1 MASLATAYVSIVADT
16 KRIAPDVRKAL
27 GESEKA
33 AVKSGSSIGDKLSS
47 GMKKTLKGGML
58 AAGGVAAA
66 AFGKALTGGFARLD
80 AIEQA
85 KVKFAALGH
94 TAKEQASLIQ
104 DVTAAVKGTAFS
116 TSEAADAAAM
126 ALAAG
131 IKPGKDL
138 SGVLSTIGDSA
149 SFANKNFAEV
159 APIFTKAINKGKVMG
174 DTLNQLEE
182 NAIPATQSLAKHLG
196 KTAEEIQSMA
206 SKGQISFRDL
216 QEAMD
221 AAIGGQAKKSGE
233 TFTGGFKNMNAALSR
248 LGETILSTPFKMGP
262 QIFSAIGSALD
273 DVNIKLQ
280 GVFDYL
286 NNGDANSDI
295 FTKAFGTG
303 ESAAGIISTLD
314 DIKVKWGEFT
324 AGLRGDDEDATGIFG
339 LLGSSIRSIGEA
351 IMTIMPSV
359 TQIMLS
365 LGEAGMKA
373 AVVSL
378 TTAFATLAPL
388 LADVLAPVL
397 QTLATLMSENQ
408 GAVNALVLAFV
419 GLSTANAAA
428 GAVGGFVGKVMA
440 MSSPLVAGKAKL
452 VGMVGG
458 FKTFSTNATIAA
470 GKAKTFGADLRSGMK
485 MGAMGRD
492 MRSVSGVTGKFG
504 VALGNAG
511 KFARQAAV
519 GMKAFTLSLLANPI
533 TWIVVAIAALVTGL
547 TLFFTKT
554 ETGKRIWSGFV
565 EALKV
570 AWEGLG
576 QAFRTVYDTFIA
588 PIFNLIKGAFQG
600 LVGIFTND
608 QDLGSKLAESLGLSE
623 DSAIIRGA
631 VAVRDKVAEFVEG
644 VKEKWADL
652 VEKVSPYID
661 TFKEKFDQVK
671 QFFSDVWAKMQPIV
685 EEIKAKF
692 AEIFSKIGD
701 AIAKYWEPIIK
712 PALMVLAAIIMG
724 PIIIA
729 LGLVAAAIAIFVAA
743 IAGIAY
749 VLVSLPGW
757 IADAWNTAKEWIV
770 SQWDS
775 FWVWVSEK
783 WASFTTPIVNA
794 WNSIYATV
802 TNAWNIVSA
811 WVTTKWNLF
820 LAWVNVIWQ
829 NVYNRILWVWL
840 GIKVSITNTWNSI
853 SSWVTGAWNT
863 FTSFATTTF
872 NNIRDRISEAW
883 QAVQNKIYLV
893 WDNIKTKVAEA
904 VAFVVTKLQEF
915 VTNTKQK
922 FTDAVN
928 AMKEFPTKV
937 KNVFVNA
944 GRWLFDAGKRII
956 QGLIDGI
963 KSMVG
968 LVAGAVRSVI
978 PGFAAGAIGLSDGA
992 AYANGGVTRYASGG
1006 REKHV
1011 AQIAKAGEWRV
1022 WAEDETGGEAY
1033 IPLAKSKRRRST
1045 AILADVA
1052 QRFGLNLTDRDGAKV
1067 SSYTPGGTGPVA
1079 GAVQR
1084 FADGGI
1090 RTKRNFLDF
1099 AHGEEVDGQK
1109 ASGSL
1114 NGAPYQNYPSDPN
1127 AWGDCSYAMGKFA
1140 AFALGLA
1147 TSGRKFSTVSQLNWL
1162 QANGANIGRGPD
1174 GTFRMGWY
1182 DNGGGQFGHTSG
1194 TLPDGTNVEMGGSA
1208 GGGKIGGSAVGWD
1221 WSRYTHHAW
1230 IPAKTSEG
1238 AGVATGES
1246 DIPVAGTA
1254 VDANMVEV
1262 PSDTASKVESAG
1274 MDTSDDLPSSWS
1286 EFAGNVAKDV
1296 VSGQVED
1303 VLNVFGIKNE
1313 LPPIMKAGKTLFVKT
1328 DEDDPTG
1335 EKAIDNLDAAADAKI
1350 AADGAIEAEG
1360 AKPAED
1366 EVKEVPAGSVSMGAY
1381 KLGMDF
1387 YLEEVARAAAE
1398 RRMGFKAAKLATAA
1412 MLVEVGDPLKMYASS
1427 VDTASQ
1433 KFPYEAIGSDHDSSG
1448 LFQQRNN
1455 GAWGTIEQ
1463 RMNARGSAS
1472 MFLNALKKVAGWET
1486 MEEGAAVQAVQRSA
1500 FPSRYSAKMAR
1511 AEELMSRFRGKLPGF
1526 KNGGM
1531 IRGGK
1536 SRIKDDVLAML
1547 QNGEY
1552 VINRDSVNAYPEM
1565 AEALNSG
1572 GPQAVV
1578 DMVLNQAAGAAAAGA
1593 GGAATAGIGGAA
1605 GLLNTVAP
1613 GMGAPVAAMAGPA
1626 AWYAEQV
1633 AGGVAGA
1640 FATAGS
1646 QIFSIGMSRIESVAS
1661 AFGIDYGSNVAAFA
1675 SPAALSSAF
1684 ADGVDRVESRR
1695 TGGGDTYNFI
1705 AQDMSGMHSA
1715 YRREQAKANRG
1726 KVGAR

>member
-33 AVKSGSSIGDKLSS
+33 ASRSGSSIGEKLSS

-80 AIEQA
+80 AIDQA
-85 KVKFAALGH
+85 KAKFDGLGYAAQDQ
-94 TAKEQASLIQ
+94 AKILEN
-104 DVTAAVKGTAFS
+104 VTSAVKGTAFS
-116 TSEAADAAAM
+116 TAEAADAAAM
-126 ALAAG
+126 ALASG
-131 IKPGKDL
+131 VKPGEEL
-138 SGVLSTIGDSA
+138 TGVLTTMADSA
-149 SFANKNFAEV
+149 AFANKPFGDIASV
-159 APIFTKAINKGKVMG
+159 MTQAMNKGKVMG
-174 DTLNQLEE
+174 DTLERLSD
-182 NAIPATQSLAKHLG
+182 NAIPATAALAKHLG
-196 KTAEEIQSMA
+196 VELGEVADMA
-206 SKGQISFRDL
+206 SKGQISFDDL
-216 QEAMD
+216 KESLD
-221 AAIGGQAKKSGE
+221 AFYGGQAQKSGQ

-262 QIFSAIGSALD
+262 QVFSAIGSAVD
-273 DVNIKLQ
+273 DMNVKLQ

-286 NNGDANSDI
+286 NNGDANSDV

-303 ESAAGIISTLD
+303 ESAAEIISTLD
-314 DIKVKWGEFT
+314 NIKIKWGEFT
-324 AGLRGDDEDATGIFG
+324 AGLNGDDEGATGMFG
-339 LLGSSIRSIGEA
+339 SLGSSIRTIGEA
-351 IMTIMPSV
+351 IVAVMPS
-359 TQIMLS
+359 IGRIIAS
-365 LGEAGMKA
+365 LGEAGMGA
-373 AVVSL
+373 AVVSI
-378 TTAFATLAPL
+378 TAAFATLAPL
-388 LADVLAPVL
+388 LANVLAPVL
-397 QTLATLMSENQ
+397 ETLATLMSENQ
-408 GAVNALVLAFV
+408 WAVNALVFAIVGLMSANAVVGPIGKMAGTMGTLGKAVALTTKHFKLFGVAKLLVSSGFAKLFPGLAKAGGLFAKLGPTVGRVGGVFKSFGGHLGKVAKTLGSGFLKSAGTLVNVVGKGMTLAFK
-419 GLSTANAAA
+419 GAA
-428 GAVGGFVGKVMA
+428 GAVRALTTA
-440 MSSPLVAGKAKL
+440 M
-452 VGMVGG
+452 
-458 FKTFSTNATIAA
+458 
-470 GKAKTFGADLRSGMK
+470 
-485 MGAMGRD
+485 
-492 MRSVSGVTGKFG
+492 
-504 VALGNAG
+504 
-511 KFARQAAV
+511 
-519 GMKAFTLSLLANPI
+519 LANPI
-533 TWIVVAIAALVTGL
+533 IAIIAAVVAIGVALWA
-547 TLFFTKT
+547 FFTKT
-554 ETGKRIWSGFV
+554 ETGREMWAKFTAFLGDS
-565 EALKV
+565 
-570 AWEGLG
+570 WEK
-576 QAFRTVYDTFIA
+576 
-588 PIFNLIKGAFQG
+588 IKGWATETWSKVTETFQNVIDGWNILFDAFKSGNLMETLAAAFGLEDNPIMGFLSDIEQGWHKIIEVFQSDGLSGVISLMWENVKLAFQ
-600 LVGIFTND
+600 
-608 QDLGSKLAESLGLSE
+608 LGWQLITTWVSE
-623 DSAIIRGA
+623 QWDAFWA
-631 VAVRDKVAEFVEG
+631 WAA
-644 VKEKWADL
+644 EKWA
-652 VEKVSPYID
+652 
-661 TFKEKFDQVK
+661 TFTD
-671 QFFSDVWAKMQPIV
+671 
-685 EEIKAKF
+685 
-692 AEIFSKIGD
+692 
-701 AIAKYWEPIIK
+701 
-712 PALMVLAAIIMG
+712 
-724 PIIIA
+724 
-729 LGLVAAAIAIFVAA
+729 
-743 IAGIAY
+743 
-749 VLVSLPGW
+749 
-757 IADAWNTAKEWIV
+757 
-770 SQWDS
+770 
-775 FWVWVSEK
+775 
-783 WASFTTPIVNA
+783 PIVNA
-794 WNSIYATV
+794 WNSIRTTIY
-802 TNAWNIVSA
+802 NAWTYVQTWITVKWMTFTAYVSA
-811 WVTTKWNLF
+811 VWTAFKTIISNAWENVKQSIYDLWSSIHGWVTTQWGMFQNMVSTVWNAVKDAIAE
-820 LAWVNVIWQ
+820 AWENIKS
-829 NVYNRILWVWL
+829 
-840 GIKVSITNTWNSI
+840 KVS
-853 SSWVTGAWNT
+853 
-863 FTSFATTTF
+863 
-872 NNIRDRISEAW
+872 
-883 QAVQNKIYLV
+883 
-893 WDNIKTKVAEA
+893 EA
-904 VAFVVTKLQEF
+904 VSNVVSKLQEF
-915 VTNTKQK
+915 VDNTKQK
-922 FTDAVN
+922 FTDAIET
-928 AMKEFPTKV
+928 MKEFPGKV
-937 KNVFVNA
+937 KDVFTNA

-968 LVAGAVRSVI
+968 LVSGAVRGVI
-978 PGFAAGAIGLSDGA
+978 PGFAAGALGLSDGA

-1052 QRFGLNLTDRDGAKV
+1052 GRFGLNLTDRDGAKV
-1067 SSYTPGGTGPVA
+1067 SAYTPGGTGPVA

-1099 AHGEEVDGQK
+1099 ANGENVDGQQ

-1162 QANGANIGRGPD
+1162 QANGANIGRGPE

-1230 IPAKTSEG
+1230 IPAKGEASGASGVGTGGSSEQV
-1238 AGVATGES
+1238 GVDSGES
-1246 DIPVAGTA
+1246 DIPVAGTD

-1262 PSDTASKVESAG
+1262 PSDTANKVESAG
-1274 MDTSDDLPSSWS
+1274 MDTSDNLPSSWS

-1335 EKAIDNLDAAADAKI
+1335 EKAIDNLDSAADAKI
-1350 AADGAIEAEG
+1350 AADGVIEAED

-1366 EVKEVPAGSVSMGAY
+1366 DKPAEDAVTEVPAGSVSMGPY

-1387 YLEEVARAAAE
+1387 YLEEIARAAAE
-1398 RRMGFKAAKLATAA
+1398 RRMGFKAAKLATAGA
-1412 MLVEVGDPLKMYASS
+1412 LVEVGDPLKMYASS

-1433 KFPYEAIGSDHDSSG
+1433 KFPHEAIGSDHDSSG

-1472 MFLNALKKVAGWET
+1472 MFLNALKNVAGWET

-1500 FPSRYSAKMAR
+1500 FPSRYSAKMGR
-1511 AEELMSRFRGKLPGF
+1511 AEELMSRFKGKLPGF
-1526 KNGGM
+1526 KNGG
-1531 IRGGK
+1531 IVKGGK

-1547 QNGEY
+1547 QDGEM
-1552 VINRDSVNAYPEM
+1552 VINRDSVNADPEM
-1565 AEALNSG
+1565 ADALNSG
-1572 GPQAVV
+1572 GPQAVA

-1626 AWYAEQV
+1626 SWYAEQV
-1633 AGGVAGA
+1633 AGGVANA
-1640 FATAGS
+1640 FANAGS

-1661 AFGIDYGSNVAAFA
+1661 AFGVDYGSSVASFA
-1675 SPAALSSAF
+1675 SPGALSSAF
-1684 ADGVDRVESRR
+1684 SDGVDQIESRR
-1695 TGGGDTYNFI
+1695 TGGGDTYNFV
-1705 AQDMSGMHSA
+1705 AQDMSGMHSM

>member
-1 MASLATAYVSIVADT
+1 MATLATAYVSIVADT

-33 AVKSGSSIGDKLSS
+33 AASSGSSIGEKLSA
-47 GMKKTLKGGML
+47 GMKKTLKGGMV

-66 AFGKALTGGFARLD
+66 AFGKALHGGFGRLE

-85 KVKFAALGH
+85 QVKFEALGF
-94 TAKEQASLIQ
+94 TAKQQAGLID
-104 DVTAAVKGTAFS
+104 DVTKAVKGTSFA

-131 IKPGKDL
+131 IEPGEQL
-138 SGVLSTIGDSA
+138 TGVLRTIGDSA

-174 DTLNQLEE
+174 DTLTQLEE
-182 NAIPATQSLAKHLG
+182 NAIPATQSLARHLG
-196 KTAEEIQSMA
+196 KTAEEIQAMA
-206 SKGQISFRDL
+206 SKSEISFEDL
-216 QEAMD
+216 QAAMD
-221 AAIGGQAKKSGE
+221 KAIGGQALKAGD
-233 TFTGGFKNMNAALSR
+233 TFTGSLSNLNAALSR
-248 LGETILSTPFKMGP
+248 VGETILSTPFQAGP
-262 QIFSAIGSALD
+262 QVFSAIGSAVD
-273 DVNIKLQ
+273 DMNAKLQ

-286 NNGDANSDI
+286 NNGDANSDV

-303 ESAAGIISTLD
+303 ESAAEIISTLD
-314 DIKVKWGEFT
+314 NIKAKWGEFT
-324 AGLRGDDEDATGIFG
+324 AGLKGDDEGATGLFG
-339 LLGSSIRSIGEA
+339 ALGSSIRIIGEA
-351 IMTIMPSV
+351 IVAVMPS
-359 TQIMLS
+359 IGRIIAS
-365 LGEAGMKA
+365 LGEAGMGA

-378 TTAFATLAPL
+378 TAAFATLAPL
-388 LADVLAPVL
+388 LANVLSPVL
-397 QTLATLMSENQ
+397 ETLATLMSENQ
-408 GAVNALVLAFV
+408 WAVNALVMGFI
-419 GLSTANAAA
+419 GLKSANAVVGPIGKMA
-428 GAVGGFVGKVMA
+428 GTMGK
-440 MSSPLVAGKAKL
+440 LGKA
-452 VGMVGG
+452 
-458 FKTFSTNATIAA
+458 
-470 GKAKTFGADLRSGMK
+470 
-485 MGAMGRD
+485 
-492 MRSVSGVTGKFG
+492 VSLTTKHFRLFG
-504 VALGNAG
+504 VAKLLVSNGFAKMFPGLAKASGLFSKLGPGIG
-511 KFARQAAV
+511 KVSGLLKSGLTKGLQAAAR
-519 GMKAFTLSLLANPI
+519 GFTLLGRAIIANPI
-533 TWIVVAIAALVTGL
+533 GAIVAAIVAVVSGLVW
-547 TLFFTKT
+547 FFTKT
-554 ETGKRIWSGFV
+554 ETGREIWAKFTAFLGDSWEKIKGWAADTWSKVTESFQKVVDGWNILFDAFKSGNLMETLASAFGLEDNPIMGFLSDIEQGWHKIIEV
-565 EALKV
+565 FQSDGLSGV
-570 AWEGLG
+570 ISLMWENVKLAFQLG
-576 QAFRTVYDTFIA
+576 WQLITTWVSEQWDTF
-588 PIFNLIKGAFQG
+588 
-600 LVGIFTND
+600 
-608 QDLGSKLAESLGLSE
+608 
-623 DSAIIRGA
+623 
-631 VAVRDKVAEFVEG
+631 
-644 VKEKWADL
+644 WA
-652 VEKVSPYID
+652 
-661 TFKEKFDQVK
+661 
-671 QFFSDVWAKMQPIV
+671 
-685 EEIKAKF
+685 
-692 AEIFSKIGD
+692 
-701 AIAKYWEPIIK
+701 
-712 PALMVLAAIIMG
+712 
-724 PIIIA
+724 
-729 LGLVAAAIAIFVAA
+729 
-743 IAGIAY
+743 
-749 VLVSLPGW
+749 
-757 IADAWNTAKEWIV
+757 
-770 SQWDS
+770 
-775 FWVWVSEK
+775 WVSEK
-783 WASFTTPIVNA
+783 WATFTAPIVDA

-802 TNAWNIVSA
+802 TSAWATVSA
-811 WVTTKWNLF
+811 WVTEKWNLF

-840 GIKVSITNTWNSI
+840 GIKTNITNTWNTI
-853 SSWVTGAWNT
+853 SSWLTGAWNT
-863 FTSFATTTF
+863 FTTFVTTTF
-872 NNIRDRISEAW
+872 NNVRDRISEAW
-883 QAVQNKIYLV
+883 QAVQDKIHLV

-904 VAFVVTKLQEF
+904 VSFVITKLQEF

-922 FTDAVN
+922 FTDAIN
-928 AMKEFPTKV
+928 TMKEFPGKV
-937 KNVFVNA
+937 KDVFTNA

-1022 WAEDETGGEAY
+1022 WAEPETGGEAY

-1052 QRFGLNLTDRDGAKV
+1052 QRFGLNLLDKDGSKV
-1067 SSYTPGGTGPVA
+1067 SSFTPGGTGPVA

-1090 RTKRNFLDF
+1090 RTKKQFLDF
-1099 AHGEEVDGQK
+1099 ARGEEVDGEQ

-1114 NGAPYQNYPSDPN
+1114 EGAPYQNYPSDPN

-1162 QANGANIGRGPD
+1162 QANGANIGRGPE

-1230 IPAKTSEG
+1230 IPAKGEASEAAAAAG
-1238 AGVATGES
+1238 DSSGVATGEP
-1246 DIPVAGTA
+1246 DIPVAGTD

-1262 PSDTASKVESAG
+1262 PKETADKVESAG
-1274 MDTSDDLPSSWS
+1274 MDTSDNLPSSWS

-1303 VLNVFGIKNE
+1303 ILNVFGIKNE

-1335 EKAIDNLDAAADAKI
+1335 EKAIDDLDSAAEAKI
-1350 AADGAIEAEG
+1350 AADGTIEEDD
-1360 AKPAED
+1360 AKPAEDDKPSED
-1366 EVKEVPAGSVSMGAY
+1366 EVKEVPAGSVSMGPY
-1381 KLGMDF
+1381 RLGMDF
-1387 YLEEVARAAAE
+1387 YLEEIARAAAE
-1398 RRMGFKAAKLATAA
+1398 RRMGFKGAKLATAA
-1412 MLVEVGDPLKMYASS
+1412 ALVEVGDPLKMYASS

-1433 KFPYEAIGSDHDSSG
+1433 NFPYEAIGSDHDSSG

-1455 GAWGTIEQ
+1455 GAWGTIDQ

-1472 MFLNALKKVAGWET
+1472 MFLNALKKIAGWET

-1500 FPSRYSAKMAR
+1500 FPNRYSQKMSR
-1511 AEELMSRFRGKLPGF
+1511 AEELMSRFKGKLPGF
-1526 KNGGM
+1526 KNGGLV
-1531 IRGGK
+1531 RGGK
-1536 SRIKDDVLAML
+1536 SRIRDDILAML
-1547 QNGEY
+1547 QDGEY
-1552 VINRDSVNAYPEM
+1552 VINRDSVSADPEM

-1605 GLLNTVAP
+1605 GLLNSISP

-1626 AWYAEQV
+1626 SWYAEQV
-1633 AGGVAGA
+1633 AGGVANA

-1661 AFGIDYGSNVAAFA
+1661 AFGVDYGSSVAAFA
-1675 SPAALSSAF
+1675 SPGALSSAF

-1705 AQDMSGMHSA
+1705 AQDMSGMHSM